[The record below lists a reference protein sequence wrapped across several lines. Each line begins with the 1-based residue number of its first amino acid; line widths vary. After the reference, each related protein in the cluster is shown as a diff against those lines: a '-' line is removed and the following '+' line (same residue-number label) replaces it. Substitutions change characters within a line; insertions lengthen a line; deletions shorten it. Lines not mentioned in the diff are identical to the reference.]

1 MSEINILLTEI
12 TYLKGVGPQRSKVL
26 NEEFGIYTF
35 QDLLDFYPFRYVDK
49 SQINTIKDIK
59 DADNYYQLQGEIV
72 DKSSIGKGKTKKL
85 SAIFEDKNG
94 DQVVLRWFQGINWIE
109 DKIII
114 GAKYTIFGK
123 PILFGNKF
131 SFNHP
136 EFNLLSH
143 ETPNQTGLFPVYHS
157 SERATANGLN
167 SKGIAKLTEILLE
180 RIYSVIPENL
190 TQDIIS
196 KYKLFNRKDSYR
208 YIHFPPNQAYQEKA
222 AARFKFEEFFFT
234 QLSIIKIRLNRK
246 NKSIGHQFNSVGTL
260 FNSFYHNHLPF
271 ELTNAQ
277 KKVIKEIRFDMG
289 QNYQMNRLL
298 QGDVGSGKT
307 LVALMAMLIAADNGY
322 QSALMAPTEILANQH
337 FNTIS
342 NLLKLLPV
350 NIALLT
356 GSTSTADR
364 KIIHENLQ
372 NGNLHIIIGTHALIE
387 DTVKFSNLGFVVID
401 EQHRFGVA
409 QRAKLWAKNSISPDI
424 LVMTATPIPR
434 TMAMTLYGDL
444 DYSVIDEMPVGRI
457 PVKTFHFTEAKRLKV
472 FDFIKK
478 IIALGQQVYIVYP
491 LIEESE
497 TLDLKNL
504 MEGYE
509 AISRSFPLP
518 DYRLSIVH
526 GKMDPA
532 AKEYEMKLF
541 SEGKTHI
548 LVSTTVIE
556 VGVDVPNASLMV
568 IENANRFGLSQL
580 HQLRGRVGRGKDQSY
595 CFLMSEGKLS
605 REAKTRLETM
615 VRTNNGFEIANM
627 DLKLRGPGEL
637 GGTKQSGLLNLKLAD
652 IAVDEKILRA
662 ARISAEGILANDPN
676 LLKPENLPIRNHL
689 VQNQKSSFDW
699 SKIS

>member
-1 MSEINILLTEI
+1 MSDVHLLQTEI
-12 TYLKGVGPQRSKVL
+12 TYLKGVGPQRGKVL

-49 SQINTIKDIK
+49 SQINAIKEIK
-59 DADNYYQLQGEIV
+59 DADSYYQIQGIIV

-85 SAIFEDKNG
+85 SAILEDQNG

-109 DKIII
+109 DKIVI
-114 GAKYTIFGK
+114 GSKYIIFGK

-136 EFNLLSH
+136 EFNLLTN
-143 ETPNQTGLFPVYHS
+143 ENLNQTGLFPVYHS
-157 SERATANGLN
+157 SEKATANGLN
-167 SKGIAKLTEILLE
+167 SKGIAKLTETLLE
-180 RIYSVIPENL
+180 RISSVIPENL
-190 TQDIIS
+190 TQSIIA
-196 KYKLFNRKDSYR
+196 KYNLFNRKDSYR
-208 YIHFPPNQAYQEKA
+208 FIHFPPNEAYQQKA

-246 NKSIGHQFNSVGTL
+246 NKSVGHQFSKVGTL

-289 QNYQMNRLL
+289 QTYQMNRLL

-307 LVALMAMLIAADNGY
+307 LVALMAMLIAADNGF

-356 GSTSTADR
+356 GSTSTSDR

-372 NGNLHIIIGTHALIE
+372 NGELHIIIGTHALIE

-409 QRAKLWAKNSISPDI
+409 QRAKLWSKNTIPPDI

-444 DYSVIDEMPVGRI
+444 DYSVINEMPIGRI
-457 PVKTFHFTEAKRLKV
+457 PVKTYHFTEAKRLKV

-478 IIALGQQVYIVYP
+478 TIALGQQVYIVYP

-504 MEGYE
+504 IEGYE

-526 GKMDPA
+526 GKMDPS

-556 VGVDVPNASLMV
+556 VGVDVPNATLMV

-580 HQLRGRVGRGKDQSY
+580 HQLRGRVGRGKEQSY

-605 REAKTRLETM
+605 KEAKTRLETM

-652 IAVDEKILRA
+652 IAVDENILRA
-662 ARISAEGILANDPN
+662 ARNSAETILSNDPN
-676 LLKPENLPIRNHL
+676 LLLQENLPIRQHL